1 MPTIDDAIENIK
13 EVLKL
18 DCHIKYSEWQDALQL
33 GIEALKRLQEGR
45 KVDHAFAWKRL
56 PGETKE

>member
-1 MPTIDDAIENIK
+1 MKTEKATEK
-13 EVLKL
+13 LTELKQGL
-18 DCHIKYSEWQDALQL
+18 DLPLMTDYDQALSL
-33 GIEALKRLQEGR
+33 GIEALKRLREGR